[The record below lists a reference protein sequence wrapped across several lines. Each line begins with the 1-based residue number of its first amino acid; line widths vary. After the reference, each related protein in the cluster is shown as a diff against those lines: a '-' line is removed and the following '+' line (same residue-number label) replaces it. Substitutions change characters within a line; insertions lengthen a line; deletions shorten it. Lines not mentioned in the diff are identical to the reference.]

1 MTDEVKGLDAHIDA
15 ALAAVDA
22 PIETDATAVAVETT
36 QDAPALE
43 ADEAPNDGRARD
55 ERGRFAPKTD
65 SPPPTAPDATPDA
78 AIVASTDATADPKP
92 VEAEKTAWTDG
103 HFRGWA
109 PEKRAAFE
117 KLPPEAQAVTM
128 EIAKDLQAEFT
139 RKTQETAD
147 WKRKVE
153 PVLSTL
159 SKEQDLWADQGLNPL
174 QAFQNYA
181 NIERTL
187 KFGNF
192 ADKIGLVQQICDVYG
207 IPFQAPQAADPYQAA
222 LHDQN
227 AAVARERANSDRL
240 QRQLQSFETQEISRT
255 IEQFSSAKNPDGT
268 PAHPHFE
275 TVKPAMSA
283 LLTSGRAQTLDE
295 AYAIASKPIM
305 DLIEAKAAEA
315 RRSVEKSQIEAVEK
329 AKRAAPV
336 RSSNNAMP
344 AGKTKASGVDAI
356 IAASLDGAGW

>member
-1 MTDEVKGLDAHIDA
+1 MTEEVKGLDAHIDA

-22 PIETDATAVAVETT
+22 PIETDATAVAAEPVQE
-36 QDAPALE
+36 APAQE
-43 ADEAPNDGRARD
+43 AADAPNDGRARD
-55 ERGRFAPKTD
+55 ERGRFAPKTE
-65 SPPPTAPDATPDA
+65 STPQTAPDATPEA
-78 AIVASTDATADPKP
+78 AAVASTDTPANPQP
-92 VEAEKTAWTDG
+92 VEAEKPAWTDG

-117 KLPPEAQAVTM
+117 KLPPEAQAVAM
-128 EIAKDLQAEFT
+128 DIAKDLQAEFT
-139 RKTQETAD
+139 KRTQESAD
-147 WKRKVE
+147 WKKKVE

-159 SKEQDLWADQGLNPL
+159 AKEQDLWADQGLNPL

-187 KFGNF
+187 KFGNY
-192 ADKIGLVQQICDVYG
+192 ADKIGLISQICETYG
-207 IPFQAPQAADPYQAA
+207 VPFHAPQEADPYQAA

-227 AAVARERANSDRL
+227 AAVARERANSERL
-240 QRQLQSFETQEISRT
+240 QRQLQTFETQEVNRT
-255 IEQFSSAKNPDGT
+255 IEQFASAKNPDGT

-275 TVKPAMSA
+275 TVRPAMSA
-283 LLTSGRAQTLDE
+283 LLTSGKAQTLDE
-295 AYAIASKPIM
+295 AYAIASKSIQ

-315 RRSVEKSQIEAVEK
+315 RRSVERSQMEAVEK

-344 AGKTKASGVDAI
+344 SGKAKASGVDAI
-356 IAASLDGAGW
+356 ISAALDSAGL

>member
-22 PIETDATAVAVETT
+22 PIETDATAVAAETA

-43 ADEAPNDGRARD
+43 ADDAPNDGRARD

-207 IPFQAPQAADPYQAA
+207 IPFQAQQAADPYQAA

-227 AAVARERANSDRL
+227 AAVARERANSERL

>member
-1 MTDEVKGLDAHIDA
+1 MNDEVKGLDAHIDA

-22 PIETDATAVAVETT
+22 PIETDATAVAAETT
-36 QDAPALE
+36 QDAPAE
-43 ADEAPNDGRARD
+43 AVDAPTDGRSRD

-65 SPPPTAPDATPDA
+65 SPPQTAPDATPDA
-78 AIVASTDATADPKP
+78 AIVASADTPADPKP
-92 VEAEKTAWTDG
+92 VEPEKAWTDG

-117 KLPPEAQAVTM
+117 KLPPEAQAVAM
-128 EIAKDLQAEFT
+128 DIAKDLQAEFT

-147 WKRKVE
+147 WKKKVE

-159 SKEQDLWADQGLNPL
+159 AKEQDLWADQGLNPL

-192 ADKIGLVQQICDVYG
+192 SDKIGLVQQICDVYG

-227 AAVARERANSDRL
+227 AAVAREKANSEGL
-240 QRQLQSFETQEISRT
+240 KRQLQSFETQEINRT

-315 RRSVEKSQIEAVEK
+315 RRSVERSQQEAVEK

-344 AGKTKASGVDAI
+344 SGKSKASGVDAI
-356 IAASLDGAGW
+356 ISASLDSAGW

>member
-22 PIETDATAVAVETT
+22 PIETETAAVAAETT
-36 QDAPALE
+36 QEAPAVEAGDAPT
-43 ADEAPNDGRARD
+43 DGRARD

-65 SPPPTAPDATPDA
+65 SPPQTAPDATPDA

-92 VEAEKTAWTDG
+92 VEAEKPAWTDG

-147 WKRKVE
+147 WKKRVE

-159 SKEQDLWADQGLNPL
+159 AKEQDLWADQGLDPL

-187 KFGNF
+187 KFGNY

-207 IPFQAPQAADPYQAA
+207 IPFQAQQAADPYQAA
-222 LHDQN
+222 LHDRN
-227 AAVARERANSDRL
+227 AAVARERANSERL
-240 QRQLQSFETQEISRT
+240 QRQLQSFEQQEISRT
-255 IEQFSSAKNPDGT
+255 IESFASAKNPDGT

-283 LLTSGRAQTLDE
+283 LLANGKARTLDE
-295 AYAIASKPIM
+295 AYAIASKPIQ

-315 RRSVEKSQIEAVEK
+315 RRSVERSQIEAVEK

-336 RSSNNAMP
+336 KSSNNAMP

-356 IAASLDGAGW
+356 IAASLDSAGW

>member
-22 PIETDATAVAVETT
+22 PIETEVTAVAVETT

-43 ADEAPNDGRARD
+43 ADAAPNDGRARD

-65 SPPPTAPDATPDA
+65 SPPQTAPDATPDA
-78 AIVASTDATADPKP
+78 AIVASTDTPADPKP
-92 VEAEKTAWTDG
+92 VEAEKAWTDG

-117 KLPPEAQAVTM
+117 KLPPEAQAVAM
-128 EIAKDLQAEFT
+128 DIAKDLQAEFT

-147 WKRKVE
+147 WKKKVE

-159 SKEQDLWADQGLNPL
+159 AKEQDLWADQGLNPL

-227 AAVARERANSDRL
+227 AAVAREKANSERL

-295 AYAIASKPIM
+295 AYAIASKPIQ
-305 DLIEAKAAEA
+305 DLIDAKAAEA
-315 RRSVEKSQIEAVEK
+315 RRSVERSQQEAVEK

-344 AGKTKASGVDAI
+344 SGKSKASGVDAI
-356 IAASLDGAGW
+356 ISASLDSAGW